1 MTNINENINDQFPI
15 NFLQSQEQVGVFNG
29 QSLLKSWKNSKLQ
42 NHMWFFPFS
51 SACCS
56 LAYQVDQNLIVDDGT
71 NPLFKEDIS
80 EVNANIL
87 VFSGMITPK
96 LVPYLRKVYQKMSY
110 PKWVVAVGTCAISGA
125 PFEGPFVMKGLE
137 LLFPVDIVIP
147 GCPPSE
153 EGIDLG
159 LKLLGEKM
167 KKGICSA
174 IQVNSEVG
182 LKQ

>member
-1 MTNINENINDQFPI
+1 MTIINEQKSVEFPI
-15 NFLQSQEQVGVFNG
+15 NFLQSQEQIGVFNG
-29 QSLLKSWKNSKLQ
+29 QSLIKSWKNSQLQ
-42 NHMWFFPFS
+42 NNMWFFPFS

-56 LAYQVDQNLIVDDGT
+56 LAYQVDQNLIIDDGT
-71 NPLFKEDIS
+71 NPLFKDEVS
-80 EVNANIL
+80 EVNANVL

-137 LLFPVDIVIP
+137 LLFPVDIIIP
-147 GCPPSE
+147 GCPPTE

-159 LKLLGEKM
+159 LKLLIEKM
-167 KKGICSA
+167 KQGKCSA
-174 IQVNSEVG
+174 IEENSVVG
-182 LKQ
+182 QKL